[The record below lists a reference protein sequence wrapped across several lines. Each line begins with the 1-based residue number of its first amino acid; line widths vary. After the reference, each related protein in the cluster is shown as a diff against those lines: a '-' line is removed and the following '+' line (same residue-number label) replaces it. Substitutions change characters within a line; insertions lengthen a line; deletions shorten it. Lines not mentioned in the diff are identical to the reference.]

1 MHLPLIRLDY
11 KVISPP
17 SSGEKENSLHC
28 CEKHHSFKTAKR
40 HRFFSVNEGN
50 FGVKEKPMT
59 IIRKMRLPIA
69 LFIIGVGAMG
79 SPARASNWSMNGS
92 SCIPNDTAANQY
104 FVTAGSVTHR
114 TNSLSRL
121 IFYCP
126 ITNTW
131 GSYKPTKLIMT
142 YMDNRPLDELRR
154 EDAHITA
161 QVIRLVASNGT
172 LATISG
178 VLHNDR
184 DPELIGR
191 RVEIPLNAHTFDF
204 KNSYYYVRVDIT
216 RKSAAGFAKLFGVS
230 LSCAT
235 CPAN

>member
-1 MHLPLIRLDY
+1 
-11 KVISPP
+11 
-17 SSGEKENSLHC
+17 
-28 CEKHHSFKTAKR
+28 
-40 HRFFSVNEGN
+40 
-50 FGVKEKPMT
+50 MT

-79 SPARASNWSMNGS
+79 SPVRASNWSMNGS